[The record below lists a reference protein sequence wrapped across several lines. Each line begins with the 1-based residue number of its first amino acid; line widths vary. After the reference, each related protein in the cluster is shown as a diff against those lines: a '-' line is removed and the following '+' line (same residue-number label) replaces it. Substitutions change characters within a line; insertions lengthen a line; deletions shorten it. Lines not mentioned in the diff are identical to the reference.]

1 MSIRQ
6 RLLLWLL
13 LAAAL
18 AIAVTGIS
26 IYYRARV
33 EANQLFDYHLKQI
46 ALTLQDHVPDEPQ
59 LMGTLEEEIDYDFVI
74 QVWSDGGEK
83 HYLSHP
89 HKALPPRT
97 EPGYQSVRTDE
108 GEWRVFSMQQNNLLV
123 QVSQPIDIR
132 TQLATKLALSA
143 MMPALFLLAALGLL
157 IWLIVGRGLRPLDQL
172 ADAVRASD
180 VNTLKPIPPADLPQ
194 ELKPLANALNDLLG
208 RLDQAIKTQRDFV
221 ADAAH
226 ELRTPLTALQLQTQL
241 AQRATTDAERK
252 LCFDQLKDGLRRATL
267 LVQQLLML
275 ARQEARI
282 EKMSDEEI
290 DLSGLIRDAIT
301 EHATIANSKQIDL
314 EVSVEPK
321 LAARGD
327 ADALRA
333 MIANLIDNALRY
345 TPERGA
351 VEIKLM
357 QQDGRAILEFNDSG
371 PGIPEAEHS
380 RVFDRFYRQA
390 GSAGTGSGLGLAIV
404 KRIADFHGIEIQLS
418 QPPSGAGLKI
428 RLIFPSG
435 AASRSDT

>member
-46 ALTLQDHVPDEPQ
+46 ALTLQDHVPDEPETV
-59 LMGTLEEEIDYDFVI
+59 GTLEEEIDYDFVI
-74 QVWSDGGEK
+74 QEWSDGGEK

-108 GEWRVFSMQQNNLLV
+108 GEWRVFSMRQNNLLV

-132 TQLATKLALSA
+132 TRLATKLALSA
-143 MMPALFLLAALGLL
+143 MMPALFLLVALGAL
-157 IWLIVGRGLRPLDQL
+157 IWIIVGRGLRPLEQL

-180 VNTLKPIPPADLPQ
+180 ANTLQPIPPAQLPQ

-208 RLDQAIKTQRDFV
+208 RVDQAMKTQRDFV

-241 AQRATTDAERK
+241 AQRASTDAERK
-252 LCFDQLKDGLRRATL
+252 LSFDQLKEGLRRATH

-275 ARQEARI
+275 ARQEARM
-282 EKMSDEEI
+282 EKISDAEI
-290 DLSGLIRDAIT
+290 DLTALVQSAIAD
-301 EHATIANSKQIDL
+301 HASIANAKFI
-314 EVSVEPK
+314 EFKANASVG
-321 LAARGD
+321 LATRGD

-333 MIANLIDNALRY
+333 MIANLIGNAIQY
-345 TPERGA
+345 TPERGT
-351 VEIKLM
+351 VEVSLTH
-357 QQDGRAILEFNDSG
+357 QDGRAIFDVSDTG
-371 PGIPEAEHS
+371 PGIPEAERA
-380 RVFDRFYRQA
+380 RVFDRFYRLA
-390 GSAGTGSGLGLAIV
+390 GSAGAGSGLGLAIV
-404 KRIADFHGIEIQLS
+404 KRIADSHHIEIQLS
-418 QPPSGAGLKI
+418 QAASGTGLKI
-428 RLIFPSG
+428 RLIFPG
-435 AASRSDT
+435 GVT